1 MIKNLGHRKLS
12 KTGSHR
18 KSMFANMTT
27 SLLLNEEI
35 QTTLIKAKELR
46 RVVEHV
52 ITQARDGKKVA
63 VMRTVRDRV
72 AYKKLFEVIAPRY
85 SARPGGYTRI
95 LRIGR
100 RAGDNTEMSLV
111 KLVD

>member
-1 MIKNLGHRKLS
+1 
-12 KTGSHR
+12 
-18 KSMFANMTT
+18 MFANMTT

-35 QTTLIKAKELR
+35 QTTVIKAKELR

-100 RAGDNTEMSLV
+100 RAGDNTEMSII